1 MLLFLLQYTPKSP
14 KGDFLHQ
21 SSFQIVADQKPL
33 QGFGVKHDNKSFS
46 LLIYQITD
54 CIVTARGP
62 RLQRGAI
69 GLPIASALY
78 FCFNC
83 FHFSGCKPWT
93 ASPSLQTRGRREEM
107 LHVCPYH
114 KTLKSHGTDYYK
126 QVQSQQ
132 NKGGNAKE
140 LKQRF

>member
-1 MLLFLLQYTPKSP
+1 MLLFILQYTPKSP

-54 CIVTARGP
+54 CIVTATAP
-62 RLQRGAI
+62 RLQRGAS

-83 FHFSGCKPWT
+83 FHFSGCKP
-93 ASPSLQTRGRREEM
+93 
-107 LHVCPYH
+107 
-114 KTLKSHGTDYYK
+114 
-126 QVQSQQ
+126 
-132 NKGGNAKE
+132 
-140 LKQRF
+140 